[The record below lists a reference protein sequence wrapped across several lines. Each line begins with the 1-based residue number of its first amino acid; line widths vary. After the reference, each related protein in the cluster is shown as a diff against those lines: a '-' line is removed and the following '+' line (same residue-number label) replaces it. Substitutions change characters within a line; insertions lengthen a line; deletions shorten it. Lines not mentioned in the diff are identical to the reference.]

1 MDWNETFEIAV
12 LGLSRVLR
20 IMIIALVSLTLV
32 VIVGLSIYYVY
43 KRRKQRSSH

>member
-12 LGLSRVLR
+12 LGLFRVLR
-20 IMIIALVSLTLV
+20 VMIIALVSLTPV

-43 KRRKQRSSH
+43 KRKKQRNSH